1 MVATK
6 QAVSGARRYAPAPEL
21 PLKVVTSPA
30 HARRRSAPRSLP
42 RSIPV
47 KARRSRALPGVL
59 MAGIVVFGLVL
70 VNIYLAQ
77 TSFALSDVQSRVAE
91 EQSRHRQLR
100 SEVATAES
108 PETISQMA
116 VELGLVVPAEPQ
128 QLD

>member
-6 QAVSGARRYAPAPEL
+6 QTVAGARHYAPAPGS

-30 HARRRSAPRSLP
+30 HAPRRSTPRGLAGSTP
-42 RSIPV
+42 A

-77 TSFALSDVQSRVAE
+77 TSFALADVQARVAE

-100 SEVATAES
+100 SEVAAAES

-116 VELGLVVPAEPQ
+116 VELGLVVPAQPQ